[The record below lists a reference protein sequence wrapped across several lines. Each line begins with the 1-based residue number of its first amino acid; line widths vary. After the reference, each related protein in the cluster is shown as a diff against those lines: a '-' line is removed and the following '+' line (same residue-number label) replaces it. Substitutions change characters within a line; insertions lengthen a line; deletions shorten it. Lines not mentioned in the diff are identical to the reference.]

1 MEPLRMEKIKAVPES
16 KKKVC
21 GLKLNLILI
30 VMEYFD
36 S

>member
-16 KKKVC
+16 KKVC
-21 GLKLNLILI
+21 GLKLNLISI
-30 VMEYFD
+30 VMECFD